1 MFVYDEDSQYC
12 YFNPNTYETSDQ
24 YFLVGVVLGLAI
36 YNSTI
41 LDVALPPFVFRK
53 LLASAPTYTG
63 PVTSLPR
70 PSTTHTLADLAE
82 FRRKHRPIP
91 VVFTST
97 NVSCSGTCIGPSK
110 ASGLRGRCRGYVLPR
125 LRNRKRPLWPGCASA
140 FVS

>member
-1 MFVYDEDSQYC
+1 MVSRISNAHHEGLGMLKVSAGMFVYDDDSQYC

-63 PVTSLPR
+63 PVTSLSR
-70 PSTTHTLADLAE
+70 PHATHTLPDLAE
-82 FRRKHRPIP
+82 FRRKHHHVHVILS
-91 VVFTST
+91 FTNLS
-97 NVSCSGTCIGPSK
+97 SSITCVRS
-110 ASGLRGRCRGYVLPR
+110 SETSR
-125 LRNRKRPLWPGCASA
+125 LRR
-140 FVS
+140 